1 MPQTLVAAA
10 NHLEYSRMSNF
21 IKTFSQYLFGEDRDE
36 EDKEKFRHAKAKRQE
51 QDIHQRVLAVGGP
64 EGEEA
69 EKARHRSAKRGEHQ
83 RHVADRRSK
92 YKKLGHHT
100 TSGE

>member
-1 MPQTLVAAA
+1 M
-10 NHLEYSRMSNF
+10 NNF

-36 EDKEKFRHAKAKRQE
+36 EEKEKIRHSRMKERE
-51 QDIHQRVLAVGGP
+51 QASHHRILATGGP

-83 RHVADRRSK
+83 RHVGDRRSK

-100 TSGE
+100 TSEE